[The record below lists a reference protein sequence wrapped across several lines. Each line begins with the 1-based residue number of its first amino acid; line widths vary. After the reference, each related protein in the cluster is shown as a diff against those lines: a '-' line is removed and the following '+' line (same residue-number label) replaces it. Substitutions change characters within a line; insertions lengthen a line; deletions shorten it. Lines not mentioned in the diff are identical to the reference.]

1 MVLSPEKPPRP
12 KPVESMVNCGPLPT
26 LPEHLPQMKT
36 EDALKKVIRT
46 KLKGDEE
53 YWACA
58 LRHNE
63 LIRWI
68 NDE

>member
-1 MVLSPEKPPRP
+1 MVD
-12 KPVESMVNCGPLPT
+12 CGPLPT
-26 LPEHLPQMKT
+26 LPEDLPQMKT
-36 EDALKKVIRT
+36 EDALKSVIRT